1 MAIRPGLE
9 GLVAHLA
16 ALTGGA
22 PAGELVEL
30 RYRHSRGGMGQRF
43 FAVGRLGGA
52 ATAAFTLGRHTEVY
66 VGACP
71 RTRREGTRDAIA
83 GGWALWADCDGPQAV
98 EALQRFSPAPAIVVR
113 SGIIRSARVQ
123 RGCGRAVRC
132 WRHVVSEADWV
143 ARGGGRDGR

>member
-1 MAIRPGLE
+1 MRQRF
-9 GLVAHLA
+9 LA
-16 ALTGGA
+16 AAHPQVAAT
-22 PAGELVEL
+22 VV
-30 RYRHSRGGMGQRF
+30 H
-43 FAVGRLGGA
+43 RLG
-52 ATAAFTLGRHTEVY
+52 RRSDVY

-71 RTRREGTRDAIA
+71 RARRRGTRDALA
-83 GGWALWADCDGPQAV
+83 DGWALWADCDGPQAV
-98 EALQRFSPAPAIVVR
+98 AALQAFSPAPAIVVH